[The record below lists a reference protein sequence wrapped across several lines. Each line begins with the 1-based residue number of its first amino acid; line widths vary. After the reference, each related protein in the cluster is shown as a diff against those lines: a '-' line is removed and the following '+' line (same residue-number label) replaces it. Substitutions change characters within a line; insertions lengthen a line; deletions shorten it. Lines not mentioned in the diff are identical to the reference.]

1 MRKIFLTAAIALF
14 AATVS
19 AQEYRQTRTG
29 AYRNETGTN
38 AYNDR
43 TDRDAYGVRNDG
55 DAYARRADR
64 NTYGQRADGDAYPS
78 RTNREAFRTEASRW
92 AVGPQIGIYM
102 NTDMDGAVFGVG
114 AYGRYSITNH
124 WRVQP
129 AVTALFESNCSV
141 DISADIQYLF
151 QVARRWD
158 VYPQVGVG
166 ANDFGD
172 WSCGIDFGVGTDFAV
187 SRRWDVTASFKWII
201 QTASNRNDPFLI
213 NVGASYRF

>member
-1 MRKIFLTAAIALF
+1 MKKIILIGVIALF
-14 AATVS
+14 AASAS
-19 AQEYRQTRTG
+19 AQEYRQTRTRVD
-29 AYRNETGTN
+29 RNERRSDAYENRTN
-38 AYNDR
+38 
-43 TDRDAYGVRNDG
+43 RDAYGVEGDG
-55 DAYARRADR
+55 AVYGRTTDR
-64 NTYGQRADGDAYPS
+64 NTVGQNTNNEVYG
-78 RTNREAFRTEASRW
+78 RTGREGFRTEANRW

-129 AVTALFESNCSV
+129 AVTALFESGCSV

-151 QVARRWD
+151 GVARRWD

-213 NVGASYRF
+213 NIGASYRF

>member
-1 MRKIFLTAAIALF
+1 MKKILFTAVAALIAF
-14 AATVS
+14 TVS
-19 AQEYRQTRTG
+19 AQEYQQRRTG
-29 AYRNETGTN
+29 DYRNDTGTN

-43 TDRDAYGVRNDG
+43 TARDTRQVRDNRYGTGTTNNP
-55 DAYARRADR
+55 YAR
-64 NTYGQRADGDAYPS
+64 TTEG
-78 RTNREAFRTEASRW
+78 FRSEQTRW

-129 AVTALFESNCSV
+129 AITALLEKNCSIDV
-141 DISADIQYLF
+141 SADIQYLF
-151 QVARRWD
+151 QLTRRWD
-158 VYPQVGVG
+158 IYPQVGVG

-187 SRRWDVTASFKWII
+187 SRRWDVTAAFKWII

-213 NVGASYRF
+213 NIGASYRF

>member
-1 MRKIFLTAAIALF
+1 MKKILLTAAIALF
-14 AATVS
+14 AATVT

-29 AYRNETGTN
+29 TYRNETGTDT
-38 AYNDR
+38 YNER
-43 TDRDAYGVRNDG
+43 TDG
-55 DAYARRADR
+55 DAYSRRADR
-64 NTYGQRADGDAYPS
+64 NAYGRRADDAYPS
-78 RTNREAFRTEASRW
+78 RTDREAFRTEASRW
-92 AVGPQIGIYM
+92 AVGPLIGIYM

-129 AVTALFESNCSV
+129 AVTALCEKNCSV

-187 SRRWDVTASFKWII
+187 SRHWDLTASFKWII

-213 NVGASYRF
+213 NIGASYRF

>member
-1 MRKIFLTAAIALF
+1 MKKILFTAAAALIAF
-14 AATVS
+14 TVS
-19 AQEYRQTRTG
+19 AQEYQQTRTG
-29 AYRNETGTN
+29 AYRTDAGTN
-38 AYNDR
+38 AYNSGDTYR
-43 TDRDAYGVRNDG
+43 TRTDG
-55 DAYARRADR
+55 DAYRAEG
-64 NTYGQRADGDAYPS
+64 NNSYV
-78 RTNREAFRTEASRW
+78 RTREAFRTEKSRW

-129 AVTALFESNCSV
+129 AVTALFEKNCSV
-141 DISADIQYLF
+141 DVSADIQYLF
-151 QVARRWD
+151 QIARRWD
-158 VYPQVGVG
+158 IYPQVGVG

-187 SRRWDVTASFKWII
+187 SRRWDVTASFKWIV

-213 NVGASYRF
+213 NIGASYRF